1 MNIILILAASSLGK
15 VLPNS
20 NIFSNSEGDFNDD
33 DKHKKDFDKKVLII
47 PFENSFNNSLGMLPE
62 YKVLEIEKSYFED
75 DEQNNKTYEGIKKK
89 EKPLHSVSHE
99 GSIGKN

>member
-1 MNIILILAASSLGK
+1 
-15 VLPNS
+15 
-20 NIFSNSEGDFNDD
+20 
-33 DKHKKDFDKKVLII
+33 
-47 PFENSFNNSLGMLPE
+47 MLPE

-75 DEQNNKTYEGIKKK
+75 DEQNNKPYEGIKKK